1 MSIAVPFPEELPE
14 GYQWLSDEPPFDP
27 ERHLSLESPS
37 ETLSLEDLGYSP
49 EEIQDKA
56 TAFGVSE
63 PFRILSKE
71 GSEVMLETAR
81 RLRIYSRRDRKHGS
95 RWMLPISMVEGSLH
109 QPGCERS
116 DGIHLSNRNLTP
128 HHAGS
133 PGAPELSAQ
142 QTGRGCG

>member
-37 ETLSLEDLGYSP
+37 EALSLEDLGYSP
-49 EEIQDKA
+49 EEIQGKA
-56 TAFGVSE
+56 TNFGVSE
-63 PFRILSKE
+63 PFRILSTE
-71 GSEVMLETAR
+71 GLGGHAGNSTEAEDFQQAGR
-81 RLRIYSRRDRKHGS
+81 KSDRKHGS
-95 RWMLPISMVEGSLH
+95 RRMLLISMVEGPLH

-116 DGIHLSNRNLTP
+116 DGFHLSNRNLTP

-133 PGAPELSAQ
+133 LGAPELSAQ
-142 QTGRGCG
+142 